1 VTARTHV
8 PPSRL
13 RYEAAHPTV
22 AVHCDLETKARL
34 IALRDVAGLSLGE
47 LVKQALELLE
57 RDVESARRDG
67 FNKGLLEGPRAGR
80 EEGRTAG
87 LEEGRTAGL
96 EEGRKAGFAEAV
108 RSYRIAYP
116 CASCGKLMAMKVGS
130 GDAAAAR
137 QAVIDARWSH
147 GDCPDPGGS

>member
-1 VTARTHV
+1 MTARRHV

-13 RYEAAHPTV
+13 RYDAAHPTV

-34 IALRDVAGLSLGE
+34 IALRDATGLSLGE

-67 FNKGLLEGPRAGR
+67 FNKGLVEGRRAGR
-80 EEGRTAG
+80 
-87 LEEGRTAGL
+87 EEGRTAGL

-108 RSYRIAYP
+108 RRYRITYP
-116 CASCGKLMAMKVGS
+116 CGRCGKLIAVEVGS
-130 GDAAAAR
+130 EEASEAR
-137 QAVIDARWSH
+137 QALIDARWGH
-147 GDCPDPGGS
+147 RECPSAVP